1 MRKINFILGLLIWA
15 AFNGAYFY
23 IAYNFYYNA
32 SQHLF
37 YVFLKWYVILFAVTT
52 GFLYWKYI
60 SEIGFVRWILNV
72 LKRLFSPLS
81 GFYYDPRIS
90 QFLGMF
96 FVLLMVASFFLMLVY
111 KNAYWSAVN
120 GDAVFPRDLSFPE
133 MLWYLGIEMVS
144 GQDLTPPQRTATR
157 VIMLLVMVFTGLIVF
172 FYIAAWKERLD
183 RKLRHSRL
191 KDKPPG
197 YNLHDHLIFIGKL
210 NSIKAIVKNINA
222 LGKLNLDMIVV
233 SPELNKSPFLYV
245 ENIYHKLWGIEG
257 EIGDED
263 VGRLANL
270 DTAKYAIF
278 TDLENPY
285 DLMIVEASEKN
296 DHKIYSAVA
305 VRDDE
310 LFKMAMNFLFRENTP
325 EQEHY
330 RRNVDAKNVGVDFLI
345 NARTAVDR
353 LVAKSQIYSGTIRLV
368 YELFSLGPLNYLY
381 PSVKC
386 EEKKRRRFNGNHRY
400 KKLNAQLSFDE
411 VKSSGRDNWEIR
423 LEYVRKKKELPI
435 SIWEYHGK
443 KYGIIL
449 KLGINKKNLKIRRVE
464 CSGIELTENSQNQVR
479 TLRVRDLK
487 NQFVE
492 EILNCCYNTPQR
504 QFVDEIIDK
513 CCDKVIKN
521 YLDQETILNLPN
533 DTGNVTNEQVC
544 NSSIIVETQNFSEER
559 VLHLAWSRMHG
570 YRNLCSG
577 GKNIPFL
584 ETVSEEG
591 LSAILLSQVVNH
603 GIIPYLIYDLLDIKN
618 DDFPRNPAN
627 GFRRTENLT
636 LKRYKV
642 TKNGCQY
649 YNLLLKLLRDGAVVQ
664 SGEENEKRK
673 MILLGVQKPDKF
685 CEVWVHALDEIIE
698 PGDYIFVLE

>member
-1 MRKINFILGLLIWA
+1 M
-15 AFNGAYFY
+15 
-23 IAYNFYYNA
+23 
-32 SQHLF
+32 
-37 YVFLKWYVILFAVTT
+37 
-52 GFLYWKYI
+52 
-60 SEIGFVRWILNV
+60 
-72 LKRLFSPLS
+72 
-81 GFYYDPRIS
+81 
-90 QFLGMF
+90 
-96 FVLLMVASFFLMLVY
+96 LMVASFFLMLVY

-310 LFKMAMNFLFRENTP
+310 LFTMARDFLFQLNTP
-325 EQEHY
+325 EQVHY
-330 RRNVDAKNVGVDFLI
+330 RRNVDARKVGVDFLI

-353 LVAKSQIYSGTIRLV
+353 LVAKSQIYPGTIRLV

-381 PSVKC
+381 PSVRC

-449 KLGINKKNLKIRRVE
+449 KLGINKKNLKIRKVE
-464 CSGIELTENSQNQVR
+464 CSGIELLDIENPEDEGR
-479 TLRVRDLK
+479 KLRVRDFKKKLTGK
-487 NQFVE
+487 LV
-492 EILNCCYNTPQR
+492 
-504 QFVDEIIDK
+504 K
-513 CCDKVIKN
+513 CCNKNPGKKFVNKILEQYWDEMIKKYVAQQTINKVKTKSTTH
-521 YLDQETILNLPN
+521 D
-533 DTGNVTNEQVC
+533 C
-544 NSSIIVETQNFSEER
+544 NQSIIVETQNFREER

-603 GIIPYLIYDLLDIKN
+603 GIIPYLIYDLLDIEN

-649 YNLLLKLLRDGAVVQ
+649 YNLLLKLLGDGAVVQ